1 LDAHVAQLVEH
12 VLGKDEVISSIL
24 IMGSSNEQQKQ
35 KNEVTNKT
43 SIMAKEQFQRTKPH
57 VNVGTIGHVDH
68 GKSTLTASIVAVQSR
83 KGLATPISYADITKG
98 GTVRD
103 DTKTVTIAVSH
114 VEYESP
120 KRHYAHVDCPGHADY
135 VKNMITGAAQ
145 MDGAILV
152 VSAADGP
159 MPQTREHIL
168 LARQVGVPSIVVCLN
183 KVDLADADLLELIEM
198 EIRELLT
205 KYGFPGDKT
214 PIIRASATAAL
225 EGKPEGEKAIADLL
239 EALDTFVPDPVRE
252 IDKPLL
258 MCVEDVF
265 NIEGRGTVVTGRVE
279 RGILKKMDE
288 VEIVGLRET
297 RKTTATDIEM
307 FRKLLDS
314 ANAGDNVGVLLRG
327 TKKEEVERG
336 MVLAKPGSIKPHT
349 KFKAEVYVL
358 SKDEGGRHTPFFTN
372 YRPQFYFRT
381 SDVTG
386 TLNLPAGIEMVMPGD
401 NVTVDVELQKPVAME
416 KGLRFAIR
424 EGGRTIGAGRVAEIV
439 A

>member
-1 LDAHVAQLVEH
+1 
-12 VLGKDEVISSIL
+12 
-24 IMGSSNEQQKQ
+24 
-35 KNEVTNKT
+35 
-43 SIMAKEQFQRTKPH
+43 MAKEQFQRTKPH

-68 GKSTLTASIVAVQSR
+68 GKSTLTAAIVHVQSK
-83 KGLATPISYADITKG
+83 KGMATPISYASITKG

-103 DTKTVTIAVSH
+103 ETKTVTIAVSH
-114 VEYESP
+114 VEYEST

-168 LARQVGVPSIVVCLN
+168 LARQVGVPSIIVCLN

-198 EIRELLT
+198 EIRDLLT

-214 PIIRASATAAL
+214 PIVRASATAAL
-225 EGKPEGEKAIADLL
+225 AGKPEGEKAIQDLL
-239 EALDTFVPDPVRE
+239 DALDSFIPDPVRE
-252 IDKPLL
+252 VDKPFL

-279 RGILKKMDE
+279 RGVLNKMSD
-288 VEIVGLRET
+288 VEIVGLKET
-297 RKTTATDIEM
+297 RKTVATDIEM

-327 TKKEEVERG
+327 TKKEDVERG
-336 MVLAKPGSIKPHT
+336 MVLAKPGSITPHT

-386 TLNLPAGIEMVMPGD
+386 TLALPTGVEMVMPGD
-401 NVTVDVELQKPVAME
+401 NVSVDVELQKPVAME

-424 EGGRTIGAGRVAEIV
+424 EGGRTIGAGRVSEIV

>member
-1 LDAHVAQLVEH
+1 
-12 VLGKDEVISSIL
+12 
-24 IMGSSNEQQKQ
+24 
-35 KNEVTNKT
+35 
-43 SIMAKEQFQRTKPH
+43 MAKEAFQRTKPH

-68 GKSTLTASIVAVQSR
+68 GKSTLTACIVAVQNR
-83 KGLATPISYADITKG
+83 KGLAPAISYADITKG

-103 DTKTVTIAVSH
+103 ESKTVTIAASH
-114 VEYESP
+114 VEYESE

-168 LARQVGVPSIVVCLN
+168 LARQVGVPAIVVFLN
-183 KVDLADADLLELIEM
+183 KVDLVDDAELLDLVEM
-198 EIRELLT
+198 EIRDLLT
-205 KYGFPGDKT
+205 KYQFPGDKT
-214 PIIRASATAAL
+214 PIIRGSATAAMA
-225 EGKPEGEKAIADLL
+225 GKPEGEKAVQDLL
-239 EALDTFVPDPVRE
+239 AAIDTFIPEPVRE
-252 IDKPLL
+252 IDKPFL
-258 MCVEDVF
+258 MCIEDVF

-279 RGILKKMDE
+279 RGILKKMEE
-288 VEIVGLRET
+288 VEIVGIKDT

-307 FRKLLDS
+307 FRKLLDEARS
-314 ANAGDNVGVLLRG
+314 GENVGVLLRG

-336 MVLAKPGSIKPHT
+336 MVLAKPGSIKPYT

-358 SKDEGGRHTPFFTN
+358 TKDEGGRHTPFFN
-372 YRPQFYFRT
+372 KYRPQFYFRT

-386 TLNLPAGIEMVMPGD
+386 NVTLPAGVEMVMPGD
-401 NVTVDVELQKPVAME
+401 NVSVDIELITGVAME
-416 KGLRFAIR
+416 KGQRFAIR
-424 EGGRTIGAGRVAEIV
+424 EGGRTIGAGRVSDIITA